1 MLMIGEL
8 FIVGF
13 YGKSIPQWVKDFA
26 TQYGIGGVVLFD
38 YSCQIKCYEN
48 NIGSPEEVHQ
58 LCQEIHELPTSPL
71 VFIDQEGGL
80 VSRFKE
86 NKGFAP
92 LPSQHQINLMQHED
106 KYKIL
111 MTSYKEMQWLGVN
124 YNFAPVIDINY
135 NPNNPSIGL
144 RERSYS
150 EDICNV
156 VANTLLVD
164 EVAKKCHI
172 GLCLKHFP
180 GIGGAEVDSHNQIMD
195 LSHGLVLEQEN
206 LFYELAPKVNGNA
219 LLVSHAIINQWDK
232 NLPITTSL
240 SAIKR
245 LRDRLPHTLIISD
258 DMQMEGLQKFM
269 STQDAAYSALAAGTD
284 MVCVGNNLLN
294 EESNMLTIAQYCV
307 TLLSNNHLLKAQ
319 VQKSIDRVRDR
330 KQYFSKCSGDF
341 AG

>member
-1 MLMIGEL
+1 MLTIGEL

-13 YGKSIPQWVKDFA
+13 YGKSIPQWVEDFA
-26 TQYGIGGVVLFD
+26 SQYGLGGVVLFD
-38 YSCQIKCYEN
+38 YYCQTKCYQN

-58 LCQEIHELPTSPL
+58 LCHDIHDLPTSPL

-92 LPSQHQINLMQHED
+92 LPSQYQINLLQYEE

-111 MTSYKEMQWLGVN
+111 LESYKEMQWLGVN

-150 EDICNV
+150 ENIGDVI
-156 VANTLLVD
+156 ANTLLVD
-164 EVAKKCHI
+164 EVAKKCRI

-180 GIGGAEVDSHNQIMD
+180 GIGGAEVDSHTEIMD
-195 LSHGLVLEQEN
+195 ISNGIVLEQEN
-206 LFYELAPKVNGNA
+206 LFYELAPKINGNA
-219 LLVSHAIINQWDK
+219 LLVSHAIINQWDEK
-232 NLPITTSL
+232 LPITTSL

-245 LRDRLPHTLIISD
+245 VRDRLPDTLIISD
-258 DMQMEGLQKFM
+258 DMQMQGLQKVM
-269 STQDAAYSALAAGTD
+269 STQDAAYCALAAGTD
-284 MVCVGNNLLN
+284 LVCVGNNLLN
-294 EESNMLTIAQYCV
+294 EETKMLMIADHCSA
-307 TLLSNNHLLKAQ
+307 LFSDNHFLEAQ
-319 VQKSIDRVRDR
+319 AQKSIERVRER
-330 KQYFSKCSGDF
+330 KQYFYRIQK
-341 AG
+341 